1 MNSVKKFNIDNYIFG
16 YVDGNNILFRGKDS
30 SGKDI
35 QCIIDD
41 YAPTLYTETK
51 TPTDYKG
58 FYGQNLKSHNF
69 ETISEYRSWI
79 KQMGEYNVP
88 VHGVISPEINFFREL
103 PKTKPILSSD
113 MTWMMY
119 DIETTVTPGVTVQES
134 AEQAKESVTLISTLD
149 NKTNKVHIFYYT
161 QIDLE
166 EVESYQDDIAKKYQV
181 EYHFYN
187 NEKEMLL
194 GFLEYYEEIN
204 PHLLSGWNTSGFDN
218 VFMFNR
224 LNRLFGEKTALR
236 LSPFRKVKKKTITVY
251 GKDSQRYR
259 FIGVADFD
267 YLEIYRQYVYEN
279 VPNYRLDT
287 VAEHHLGARKLK
299 HDGSF
304 EDFYTNHWNKFV
316 AYNIRDTI
324 LVAEIDKVV
333 DVISVACT
341 VAYQCGVTMDDTFG
355 TIKKL
360 DALTYQY
367 ACDEGIIIPPQSR
380 VDSESYEGGYVSEAK
395 VGKHKALAS
404 VDAASLYPNT
414 IRENNISPETQVP
427 YHLLPESIQKICDE
441 ITSEKLFNREI
452 DLSALR
458 GTTLTVT
465 PAGACYDTSKV
476 GLVSKI
482 MGNLY
487 DGRKIAKKKAQTHEK
502 NVMAIKE
509 QLKES
514 KDPELLKQ
522 LREEER
528 LCTIYSN
535 LQMAMKILLNSY
547 YGAYGNNN
555 FRYYSLDHARSIT
568 LSGQALIR
576 HITEEANKWL
586 KSKFKTDFDFQVYND
601 TDSVVGDSLVSTTQG
616 NIKIEDMFNL
626 AGELEIRGAENYVK
640 HLNSNIYAHSVNTET
655 GLLESK
661 LVKYVMKHKV
671 SKRMFKIKSGDDSVI
686 VTEDHSLMV
695 NRNGDIIDVKPLDV
709 ISGDKII
716 KIHHEKLMNITNDF
730 EIEDLGIC
738 EEWVYDIEVEDNHNF
753 FANNICVHN
762 SVYFSLQPLFEHTKI
777 DPEKDYEKALE
788 LLTKF
793 VDGPLSNEIQR
804 ISDEYASYRN
814 LPCSMIEMKRE
825 AISVRGGFWVAKKKY
840 AIMVDDMEGVVYKKD
855 EPYMKAMGL
864 ELSKA
869 GKFSEEIRG
878 KLSEIMTLI
887 FTGTEKQ
894 VQQLIADYR
903 TEFMK
908 KPMTEIGFLT
918 NVNEVDKW
926 LDSTGNLKTGTPIG
940 PKAIVNHNRYLD
952 GVGDTV
958 VARLSA
964 GDKIYY
970 APLRKNNPLGF
981 DVIGYIDWTGAL
993 LDIDNWVDRVAL
1005 WEKNF
1010 ISPADTMLSAV
1021 GWTPTKKNKLF

>member
-259 FIGVADFD
+259 FIGVTDFD

-333 DVISVACT
+333 DVLSVACT

-441 ITSEKLFNREI
+441 ITPEKLFNREI
-452 DLSALR
+452 DLSALK

-601 TDSVVGDSLVSTTQG
+601 TDS
-616 NIKIEDMFNL
+616 I
-626 AGELEIRGAENYVK
+626 
-640 HLNSNIYAHSVNTET
+640 
-655 GLLESK
+655 
-661 LVKYVMKHKV
+661 
-671 SKRMFKIKSGDDSVI
+671 
-686 VTEDHSLMV
+686 
-695 NRNGDIIDVKPLDV
+695 
-709 ISGDKII
+709 
-716 KIHHEKLMNITNDF
+716 
-730 EIEDLGIC
+730 
-738 EEWVYDIEVEDNHNF
+738 
-753 FANNICVHN
+753 
-762 SVYFSLQPLFEHTKI
+762 YFSLQPLFEHTKI

-952 GVGDTV
+952 SVGDIV
-958 VARLSA
+958 VERLSA

>member
-333 DVISVACT
+333 DVLSVACT

-452 DLSALR
+452 DLSALK

-487 DGRKIAKKKAQTHEK
+487 DGRKVAKKKAQTHEK

-509 QLKES
+509 QLKEG

-601 TDSVVGDSLVSTTQG
+601 TDS
-616 NIKIEDMFNL
+616 I
-626 AGELEIRGAENYVK
+626 
-640 HLNSNIYAHSVNTET
+640 
-655 GLLESK
+655 
-661 LVKYVMKHKV
+661 
-671 SKRMFKIKSGDDSVI
+671 
-686 VTEDHSLMV
+686 
-695 NRNGDIIDVKPLDV
+695 
-709 ISGDKII
+709 
-716 KIHHEKLMNITNDF
+716 
-730 EIEDLGIC
+730 
-738 EEWVYDIEVEDNHNF
+738 
-753 FANNICVHN
+753 
-762 SVYFSLQPLFEHTKI
+762 YFSLQPLFEHTKI